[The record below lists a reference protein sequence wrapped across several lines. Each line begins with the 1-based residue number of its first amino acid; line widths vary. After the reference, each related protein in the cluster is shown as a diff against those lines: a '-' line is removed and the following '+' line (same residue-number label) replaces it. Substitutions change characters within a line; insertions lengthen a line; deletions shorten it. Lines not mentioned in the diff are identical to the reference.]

1 MSRYGIVVDLNRCTG
16 CMTCVLACKQENLT
30 MPGVQ
35 WNKILQL
42 ENETF
47 DHITYVR
54 HTCMQCDEP
63 PCVDACPTKAI
74 YKRPDG
80 IVIIDQNK
88 CDSCRDCLDAC
99 PYGVPQINSTQGYF
113 DGVTLPFEKNPSPYR
128 VQIPGRASKCTLC
141 VHRVEKGREPACVA
155 ACPSEAMTF
164 GDLDDPKSA
173 IRNKLWQS
181 RQLLA
186 EQGTRPKV
194 SYIAPNNVLKPA
206 ENRVLEDPHM

>member
-1 MSRYGIVVDLNRCTG
+1 MARYGIVVDLNRCTG

-80 IVIIDQNK
+80 IVIIDQSK

-113 DGVTLPFEKNPSPYR
+113 DGVKLPFEKNPSPYR
-128 VQIPGRASKCTLC
+128 VQIPGAGVCGSLSLRS
-141 VHRVEKGREPACVA
+141 HDFR
-155 ACPSEAMTF
+155 
-164 GDLDDPKSA
+164 
-173 IRNKLWQS
+173 
-181 RQLLA
+181 
-186 EQGTRPKV
+186 
-194 SYIAPNNVLKPA
+194 
-206 ENRVLEDPHM
+206 